1 MFFKCYL
8 KKIMHAAEKPST
20 RVLLVRNNL
29 NKETLGFVDSKMWEL
44 RGKVNMDIVNRQRNN
59 FFII

>member
-1 MFFKCYL
+1 MLL

-29 NKETLGFVDSKMWEL
+29 NKETLGFVDSKMWE
-44 RGKVNMDIVNRQRNN
+44 GKNKCGNY
-59 FFII
+59 